1 MTDRTDKRD
10 AFVPDRYVPISAV
23 VHCEAAGTSERLA
36 VSRPLLDDLTELGH
50 RLYIAWGEVG
60 QTRYTGEL
68 TVEREQ
74 GEVRFVAQGQGPHAV
89 VAETLVHAYPVT
101 THWCAALNGGRGGF
115 QPGASD
121 GLGQIDWDAAEGRRT
136 VQGQFRCDDERS
148 PYYFRSE
155 RYALWPDDPDARAM
169 AYERYVGETYSLYSV
184 SEAAALQLSAEALAH
199 SGYPALIRRADT
211 PLAELEGVPAFQLVH
226 NVIIG
231 EGAHRSLA
239 TYILPPLWR
248 RGAAD
253 CPAVFS
259 GFYDQNEN
267 VFSVIG
273 PDMLRLIGELYN
285 ERGAGVVGI
294 IWNGG
299 GSIGTRTLQQSI
311 YDNLDALFE
320 RAIRDFGVREDG
332 IVTVGGSRGGFAS
345 LLAAAN
351 PSRQSYRVRY
361 AVCANVPFLIGT
373 PLLTMLNSGH
383 PILDQAMCEDTGYKD
398 AWRKGWRDEQ
408 GRSGMERFLETTVGT
423 SDLAE
428 IDEARSP
435 ASETV
440 MRRLAANGTQV
451 LQSHG
456 THDPFTASWLA
467 YRWVDRARALGIPV
481 RHEIGYRFGH
491 NNCVPPMT
499 SAKRCLESIVSGE
512 PLTMASDYHYAR
524 ASADPADWSR
534 AALLEVERQPLFL
547 EAPKV
552 VVRGAANDFTLYGV
566 PGMDY
571 RLTLAPVRAQAD
583 EVSEVCGGGDG
594 SVGDGTGVGTGV
606 GCYSSDDGE
615 GCNSSHSNND
625 SDVSDGS
632 DGCDRGEAASAACEV
647 VVMEGRLETLPG
659 MRPGFSYAVCYR
671 DITGELPGE
680 AYRYRLRYRLPGE
693 ADWRED
699 LTHTPQPDYPEP
711 TLTVLETQPNP
722 LQPEWIGMTL
732 QHFIG
737 WGLSEV

>member
-1 MTDRTDKRD
+1 MDD
-10 AFVPDRYVPISAV
+10 FVPDNYVPISAV
-23 VHCEAAGTSERLA
+23 VRCEAAGTSERLT
-36 VSRPLLDDLTELGH
+36 VSRPLLEALTERGH
-50 RLYIAWGEVG
+50 RLYLAWSEGMEIC
-60 QTRYTGEL
+60 YTAEL
-68 TVEREQ
+68 TVDLAQ
-74 GEVRFVAQGQGPHAV
+74 GEVRFLAQGQGPHAI
-89 VAETLVHAYPVT
+89 VAETIVHAYPVT
-101 THWCAALNGGRGGF
+101 THWSAAMNGGRGGF

-121 GLGQIDWDAAEGRRT
+121 GLGQIGWDAREGRRT
-136 VQGQFRCDDERS
+136 IEGQFRCDDERS

-155 RYALWPDDPDARAM
+155 RYALWPDDPDARTM
-169 AYERYVGETYSLYSV
+169 AYERYIGETYSLYSV
-184 SEAAALQLSAEALAH
+184 SEAAALRLSAEALAH
-199 SGYPALIRRADT
+199 SGYPALLRRTDT

-239 TYILPPLWR
+239 TYILPPHWQ

-253 CPAVFS
+253 YPAVFS

-267 VFSVIG
+267 VFSTVG
-273 PDMLRLIGELYN
+273 PDMLRLIGELYT

-311 YDNLDALFE
+311 YANLDALFE

-351 PSRQSYRVRY
+351 PSRQTYRVRY

-373 PLLTMLNSGH
+373 PLLTMLNSTH

-398 AWRKGWRDEQ
+398 AWRKDWRDEQ

-423 SDLAE
+423 SELAE

-491 NNCVPPMT
+491 NNCVPPMA

-512 PLTMASDYHYAR
+512 PLEMAGDYHYVR
-524 ASADPADWSR
+524 ASEEPADWSR

-552 VVRGAANDFTLYGV
+552 VVRGAANDFTFYGV

-571 RLTLAPVRAQAD
+571 RLTLMPVQAPTSG
-583 EVSEVCGGGDG
+583 EVGEVGEVGGVGRGGDG
-594 SVGDGTGVGTGV
+594 SDSGVNGG
-606 GCYSSDDGE
+606 GCDSDDGGE
-615 GCNSSHSNND
+615 GNGSHRNND
-625 SDVSDGS
+625 GYCCDGN
-632 DGCDRGEAASAACEV
+632 DGCDSGDAASAAGEV
-647 VVMEGRLETLPG
+647 VVMEGRLEALPAL
-659 MRPGFSYAVCYR
+659 RPGFSYAVCYR
-671 DITGELPGE
+671 DITAELPGD
-680 AYRYRLRYRLPGE
+680 AYRYRLRYRLPGAAGWSE
-693 ADWRED
+693 G
-699 LTHTPQPDYPEP
+699 LPHTPQPDHPEP
-711 TLTVLETQPNP
+711 MLTVLETQPNP